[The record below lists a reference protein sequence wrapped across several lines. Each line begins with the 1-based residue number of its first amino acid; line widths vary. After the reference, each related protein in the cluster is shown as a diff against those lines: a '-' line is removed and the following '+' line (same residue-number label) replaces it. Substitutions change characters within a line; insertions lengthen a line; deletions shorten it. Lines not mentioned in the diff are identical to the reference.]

1 MITCANKAHGMGG
14 AYVTRQASLTDDA
27 RTLREQV
34 AQAAIYVAG
43 HVDQLI
49 PDTDAVAVIK
59 GGCDVTIHVDRIG
72 MATVEVRFDV
82 LPIEM
87 GESHGA

>member
-27 RTLREQV
+27 RTLREQI
-34 AQAAIYVAG
+34 AQAAVYVAG

-49 PDTDAVAVIK
+49 PDTDAVTVLE
-59 GGCDVTIHVDRIG
+59 GGCDVTIHADRMGI
-72 MATVEVRFDV
+72 APVEVRAEYV
-82 LPIEM
+82 PIER
-87 GESHGA
+87 GSHGA